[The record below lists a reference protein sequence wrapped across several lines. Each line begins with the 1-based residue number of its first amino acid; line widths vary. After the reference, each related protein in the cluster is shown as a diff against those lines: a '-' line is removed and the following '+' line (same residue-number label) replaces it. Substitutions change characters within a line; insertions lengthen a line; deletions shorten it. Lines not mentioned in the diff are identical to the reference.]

1 MNVAPDA
8 TLDELR
14 LALIAR
20 VAEAAVFDGWGAS
33 AVETAARAEGV
44 DPQVARLALGAD
56 PVELV
61 AAWIEA
67 TDVAMERAFAD
78 GSLASLSI
86 RERIRRLVQFRLDRI
101 LGCEEALRR
110 ALAILAMPQNAMRT
124 LRMGWASA
132 DRMWRLAGDTSTDA
146 SHYTRRVTLAAIY
159 AATLAVYV
167 DDASEAKA
175 ETRAFLARRIEGV
188 IRFEKAKAQLLL
200 PSEDRFSM
208 ARFLGRLRYPAH

>member
-1 MNVAPDA
+1 MSVAPDA

-56 PVELV
+56 PVGLV

-67 TDVAMERAFAD
+67 TDVAMEGAFAD

>member
-1 MNVAPDA
+1 MSVAPDA

-14 LALIAR
+14 LALIPR